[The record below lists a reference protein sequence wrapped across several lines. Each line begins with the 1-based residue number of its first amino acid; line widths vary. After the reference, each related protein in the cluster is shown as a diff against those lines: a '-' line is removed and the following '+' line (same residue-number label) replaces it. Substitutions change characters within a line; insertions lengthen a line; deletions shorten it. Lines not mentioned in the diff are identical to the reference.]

1 MLQKFGRLDRI
12 NAAAVSA
19 HYGSVSVVTFVTAIE
34 ILPASGLSAEGYMV
48 AVMALMETPPALR
61 P

>member
-1 MLQKFGRLDRI
+1 
-12 NAAAVSA
+12 
-19 HYGSVSVVTFVTAIE
+19 VVTFVTAIE